1 MQQMLGPMRYAY
13 TDLTKITSHFRDRL
27 GQGALLQRMSST
39 GVLNYHQMRFLN
51 RCMCVTADNPGL
63 STVVL
68 EPLLRT
74 VANNKYQQRFVTA
87 TASDVNYYQHQLYTR
102 TIAESLVSAVVL
114 VSTNIENRY

>member
-1 MQQMLGPMRYAY
+1 
-13 TDLTKITSHFRDRL
+13 
-27 GQGALLQRMSST
+27 
-39 GVLNYHQMRFLN
+39 
-51 RCMCVTADNPGL
+51 MCVTADNPGL